1 MGLFK
6 LRSKFKP
13 TGDQPEAIA
22 ALYEGLKR
30 GEDRL
35 ILQGVTGSGKTF
47 TMANLIAKWNRPT
60 LILSHNKTLAAQLFA
75 ELKEFF
81 PENAVE
87 YFISYYD
94 YYQPEAYIPQTDTY
108 IEKDAS
114 INEEIERYRLAAT
127 NALIARKDV
136 IVVASVSC
144 IYGLGESDEYRDL
157 AVRIGVGEADGSSF
171 TSGQETASPLKGKET
186 ASPLK
191 GRSGVIA
198 RLVEAQYVRNDFDFQ
213 PGTFRVRGD
222 VLDIFPAYETKAI
235 RVEFFGDDI
244 DSIRELDPLT
254 GKCGVAMPAVVVTP
268 AKQFVMGKDR
278 FEAAFKRIEAELD
291 ERLKFFAS
299 KNKLLEA
306 QRLRERT
313 EYDIEMMRELGYCNG
328 IENYSRPLTGRA
340 PGTAGECLIDYF
352 PDDFLTIID
361 ESHVSVPQIRA
372 MYNGDQARKTKLV
385 DYGFRLP
392 SAKDN
397 RPLTFDEF
405 NAKVRQIVYCSATPG
420 DYEYGEAKTV
430 AEQVIRPTGLLDPE
444 IELRPLKGQI
454 DDLIAEIE
462 RVVNGPWSSSCTS
475 GQETASPLG
484 ERVLVTTLTKRSA
497 EDLSQYLHEAGI
509 RVEYLHSDI
518 DAIERVAILQRL
530 RKGEFDVLVGINLLR
545 EGLDLP
551 EVALVAILDAD
562 KEGFLRSTTSLVQT
576 AGRTA
581 RHEKGRVILYADHQT
596 DAIRDLL
603 RITNGHREKQ
613 IKYNEEH
620 HITPHS
626 VKRAINESAYLFK
639 ASGGDKVKVRGEGE
653 GEQWIDSSSVS
664 RLTSSPSS
672 SVSCLTSSSADLIA
686 ELTRDMLEAADNL
699 EFERAAYLRDQI
711 KELKRGMGAV
721 AAPRSEDAAGTVKG
735 ATRKKRR
742 K

>member
-1 MGLFK
+1 MSERLFK
-6 LRSKFKP
+6 LQSKFKP
-13 TGDQPEAIA
+13 TGDQPEAIN
-22 ALYEGLKR
+22 ALYEGLKK
-30 GEDRL
+30 GDNRL

-47 TMANLIAKWNRPT
+47 TMANLIVKWNRPT
-60 LILSHNKTLAAQLFA
+60 LILSHNKTLAAQLFS
-75 ELKEFF
+75 ELREFF

-136 IVVASVSC
+136 IVVSSVSC

-157 AVRIGVGEADGSSF
+157 TVKVKAGSDLAA
-171 TSGQETASPLKGKET
+171 GGGLR
-186 ASPLK
+186 
-191 GRSGVIA
+191 GRSRLIA
-198 RLVEAQYVRNDFDFQ
+198 DLVEAQYVRNDIGFE
-213 PGTFRVRGD
+213 PGVFRVRGD
-222 VLDIFPAYETKAI
+222 VVDIFPAYETKAI
-235 RVEFFGDDI
+235 RVEFFGDEV
-244 DSIRELDPLT
+244 DSIRELDPVSGT
-254 GKCGVAMPAVVVTP
+254 CGVTMPAAVITP
-268 AKQFVMGKDR
+268 AKQFVMSKDK
-278 FEAAFKRIEAELD
+278 FAAAFERIEAELAD
-291 ERLKFFAS
+291 RLKFFSS

-340 PGTAGECLIDYF
+340 PGSAGECLIDYF

-372 MYNGDQARKTKLV
+372 MYNGDQARKDKLV
-385 DYGFRLP
+385 EYGFRLP

-405 NAKVRQIVYCSATPG
+405 NAKVKQIVYCSATPG
-420 DYEYGEAKTV
+420 NYEYEQATTV

-444 IELRPLKGQI
+444 IEIRPLANQI
-454 DDLIAEIE
+454 DDLIAEIRKVTE
-462 RVVNGPWSSSCTS
+462 GGDRVF
-475 GQETASPLG
+475 
-484 ERVLVTTLTKRSA
+484 VTTLTKRSS
-497 EDLSQYLHEAGI
+497 EDLTHYLHETGI

-518 DAIERVAILQRL
+518 DAIERVEILQRL

-581 RHEKGRVILYADHQT
+581 RHEKGRVILYADHKT

-603 RITNGHREKQ
+603 RITKAHRTKQ
-613 IKYNEEH
+613 IAYNTEH
-620 HITPHS
+620 GIVPKS
-626 VKRAINESAYLFK
+626 VKRSITESTYLFK
-639 ASGGDKVKVRGEGE
+639 AGKTAGTTSASLPSTEKGTT
-653 GEQWIDSSSVS
+653 DS
-664 RLTSSPSS
+664 
-672 SVSCLTSSSADLIA
+672 AELIA
-686 ELTRDMLEAADNL
+686 EMTKEMLEAADSL
-699 EFERAAYLRDQI
+699 EFERAAFLRDQI
-711 KELKRGMGAV
+711 KKLK
-721 AAPRSEDAAGTVKG
+721 KG
-735 ATRKKRR
+735 SR
-742 K
+742 

>member
-1 MGLFK
+1 MKSLFSLK
-6 LRSKFKP
+6 SAFKP
-13 TGDQPEAIA
+13 TGDQPEAIQ
-22 ALYEGLKR
+22 ALLDGLTR
-30 GEDRL
+30 GDDRL
-35 ILQGVTGSGKTF
+35 VLRGVTGSGKTF
-47 TMANLIAKWNRPT
+47 TMANLIQRWGRPT

-108 IEKDAS
+108 IEKDAA

-127 NALIARKDV
+127 NALIARRDV
-136 IVVASVSC
+136 IVVSSVSC

-157 AVRIGVGEADGSSF
+157 AVRISTSQSSCP
-171 TSGQETASPLKGKET
+171 SQS
-186 ASPLK
+186 SQVS
-191 GRSGVIA
+191 RSLVIA
-198 RLVEAQYVRNDFDFQ
+198 RLVEAQYARNDYDFS

-222 VLDIFPAYETKAI
+222 VLDVFPAYETKAVRI
-235 RVEFFGDDI
+235 EFFGDEV

-254 GKCGVAMPAVVVTP
+254 GKCGVAMPAVVITP

-278 FEAAFKRIEAELD
+278 FEAAFARIEAELD
-291 ERLKFFAS
+291 ERLKFFAA
-299 KNKLLEA
+299 NGKLLEA
-306 QRLRERT
+306 QRLKERT

-372 MYNGDQARKTKLV
+372 MYNGDQARKSKLV

-405 NAKVRQIVYCSATPG
+405 NAKVKQVVYCSATPG
-420 DYEYGEAKTV
+420 DYEYAQSQTV

-444 IELRPLKGQI
+444 IELRPLKNQI
-454 DDLIAEIE
+454 DDLIDEID
-462 RVVNGPWSSSCTS
+462 RVVKG
-475 GQETASPLG
+475 GD
-484 ERVLVTTLTKRSA
+484 RVFVTTLTKRSS
-497 EDLSQYLHEAGI
+497 EDLTHYLHEAGI

-518 DAIERVAILQRL
+518 DAIERVSILQRL

-581 RHEKGRVILYADHQT
+581 RHEKGRVILYCDHKT

-603 RITNGHREKQ
+603 RITKAHREKQ
-613 IKYNEEH
+613 IAYNEAH
-620 HITPHS
+620 GIVPHS
-626 VKRAINESAYLFK
+626 VKRAINESAYVYK
-639 ASGGDKVKVRGEGE
+639 SGKVGKWEGGKVGVGESGKVGKWESGKVGKWESGKVGEWESGKVGEWESGRGGEGKNGKVEGSGGEAREAVLE
-653 GEQWIDSSSVS
+653 
-664 RLTSSPSS
+664 
-672 SVSCLTSSSADLIA
+672 
-686 ELTRDMLEAADNL
+686 ELTREMLEAADNL

-711 KELKRGMGAV
+711 KELKKSG
-721 AAPRSEDAAGTVKG
+721 
-735 ATRKKRR
+735 KRR
-742 K
+742 ASAPASAIPIVREAVLL

>member
-1 MGLFK
+1 MSGLFK
-6 LRSKFKP
+6 LKSKFKP
-13 TGDQPEAIA
+13 TGDQPEAVE
-22 ALYEGLKR
+22 ALYQGLKR
-30 GEDRL
+30 GENRL
-35 ILQGVTGSGKTF
+35 VLQGVTGSGKTF

-127 NALIARKDV
+127 NALIARQDV

-157 AVRIGVGEADGSSF
+157 TVKIAIGDQGS
-171 TSGQETASPLKGKET
+171 GIR
-186 ASPLK
+186 

-235 RVEFFGDDI
+235 RVEFFGDDV

-254 GKCGVAMPAVVVTP
+254 GKCGVAMPAAVITP

-397 RPLTFDEF
+397 RPLTFEEF
-405 NAKVRQIVYCSATPG
+405 NGKVKQIVYCSATPG

-444 IELRPLKGQI
+444 IEIRPLKGQI
-454 DDLIAEIE
+454 DDLIAEIGKE
-462 RVVNGPWSSSCTS
+462 VESKS
-475 GQETASPLG
+475 EKG
-484 ERVLVTTLTKRSA
+484 ESADGSNRVLVTTLTKRSA

-518 DAIERVAILQRL
+518 DAIERVTILQRL

-551 EVALVAILDAD
+551 EVSLVAILDAD

-581 RHEKGRVILYADHQT
+581 RHEKGRVILYADHKT
-596 DAIRDLL
+596 DAIRELL
-603 RITNGHREKQ
+603 RITKKHREKQ
-613 IKYNEEH
+613 IAYNEAH
-620 HITPHS
+620 GIVPHS
-626 VKRAINESAYLFK
+626 VKRAINESAYVFK
-639 ASGGDKVKVRGEGE
+639 AGRRDQGLGVRNQDGV
-653 GEQWIDSSSVS
+653 SSVS
-664 RLTSSPSS
+664 GLESSP
-672 SVSCLTSSSADLIA
+672 ADLIA
-686 ELTRDMLEAADNL
+686 ELTKDMLEAADNL

-711 KELKRGMGAV
+711 KELKK
-721 AAPRSEDAAGTVKG
+721 T
-735 ATRKKRR
+735 
-742 K
+742 

>member
-1 MGLFK
+1 MAGLFK

-13 TGDQPEAIA
+13 TGDQPEAIE
-22 ALYEGLKR
+22 ALYQGLKR

-47 TMANLIAKWNRPT
+47 TLANLIARWNRPT

-136 IVVASVSC
+136 IVVSSVSC

-157 AVRIGVGEADGSSF
+157 AVRIGVGENGARSSSC
-171 TSGQETASPLKGKET
+171 TSGQETASPLR
-186 ASPLK
+186 

-235 RVEFFGDDI
+235 RVEFFGDDV
-244 DSIRELDPLT
+244 DAIRELDPLT
-254 GKCGVAMPAVVVTP
+254 GKCGMSMPAAVVTP

-278 FEAAFKRIEAELD
+278 FEAAFARIENELD
-291 ERLKFFAS
+291 ERLKYFAS

-361 ESHVSVPQIRA
+361 ESHVSVPQIWA

-385 DYGFRLP
+385 DFGFRLP

-405 NAKVRQIVYCSATPG
+405 NAKVKQIVYCSATPG

-444 IELRPLKGQI
+444 IEIRPLKGQI
-454 DDLIAEIE
+454 DDLIAEIDKE
-462 RVVNGPWSSSCTS
+462 VKGKSEKGKSADGGN
-475 GQETASPLG
+475 
-484 ERVLVTTLTKRSA
+484 RVLVTTLTKRSA

-581 RHEKGRVILYADHQT
+581 RHEKGRVILYADHKT

-603 RITNGHREKQ
+603 RITKKHREKQ
-613 IKYNEEH
+613 IAYNTEH
-620 HITPHS
+620 GIVPKS
-626 VKRAINESAYLFK
+626 VKRAINESAYVFK
-639 ASGGDKVKVRGEGE
+639 AGKDKVGRIGA
-653 GEQWIDSSSVS
+653 S
-664 RLTSSPSS
+664 LTSGQETASPFGPGAASGLSS
-672 SVSCLTSSSADLIA
+672 GDLIA

-711 KELKRGMGAV
+711 KELKQKV
-721 AAPRSEDAAGTVKG
+721 PHSSTKG
-735 ATRKKRR
+735 K
-742 K
+742 

>member
-1 MGLFK
+1 MSGLFK
-6 LRSKFKP
+6 LKSKFKP
-13 TGDQPEAIA
+13 TGDQPEAVE
-22 ALYEGLKR
+22 ALYQGLKR
-30 GEDRL
+30 GENRL
-35 ILQGVTGSGKTF
+35 VLQGVTGSGKTF

-127 NALIARKDV
+127 NALIARQDV

-157 AVRIGVGEADGSSF
+157 TVKIGIGDQGS
-171 TSGQETASPLKGKET
+171 GIR
-186 ASPLK
+186 

-235 RVEFFGDDI
+235 RVEFFGDDV

-254 GKCGVAMPAVVVTP
+254 GKCGVAMPAAVITP

-397 RPLTFDEF
+397 RPLTFEEF
-405 NAKVRQIVYCSATPG
+405 NGKVKQIVYCSATPG

-444 IELRPLKGQI
+444 IEIRPLKGQI
-454 DDLIAEIE
+454 DDLIAEIGKE
-462 RVVNGPWSSSCTS
+462 VESKS
-475 GQETASPLG
+475 EKG
-484 ERVLVTTLTKRSA
+484 ESADGSNRVLVTTLTKRSA

-551 EVALVAILDAD
+551 EVSLVAILDAD

-581 RHEKGRVILYADHQT
+581 RHEKGRVILYADHKT
-596 DAIRDLL
+596 DAIRELL
-603 RITNGHREKQ
+603 RITKNHREKQ
-613 IKYNEEH
+613 IAYNEAH
-620 HITPHS
+620 GIVPHS
-626 VKRAINESAYLFK
+626 VKRAINESAYVFK
-639 ASGGDKVKVRGEGE
+639 AGRRDQGLGVRNQDGV
-653 GEQWIDSSSVS
+653 SSVS
-664 RLTSSPSS
+664 GLESSP
-672 SVSCLTSSSADLIA
+672 ADLIA
-686 ELTRDMLEAADNL
+686 ELTKDMLEAADNL

-711 KELKRGMGAV
+711 KELK
-721 AAPRSEDAAGTVKG
+721 
-735 ATRKKRR
+735 TR
-742 K
+742 

>member
-1 MGLFK
+1 MSGMFK
-6 LRSKFKP
+6 LKSKFRP

-30 GEDRL
+30 GENRL

-157 AVRIGVGEADGSSF
+157 AVQVKVGEG
-171 TSGQETASPLKGKET
+171 E
-186 ASPLK
+186 

-198 RLVEAQYVRNDFDFQ
+198 RLVEAQYARNDLDFQ

-254 GKCGVAMPAVVVTP
+254 GKCGVTMPAAVITP

-299 KNKLLEA
+299 KGKLLEA

-372 MYNGDQARKTKLV
+372 MYNGDQARKAKLV

-397 RPLTFDEF
+397 RPLKFDEF
-405 NAKVRQIVYCSATPG
+405 NAKVKQIVYCSATPG

-444 IELRPLKGQI
+444 IEIRPLKGQI
-454 DDLIAEIE
+454 DDLIAEIHKVVKAKD
-462 RVVNGPWSSSCTS
+462 RVF
-475 GQETASPLG
+475 
-484 ERVLVTTLTKRSA
+484 VTTLTKRSA

-603 RITNGHREKQ
+603 RITKGHREKQ
-613 IKYNEEH
+613 IKYNEVH

-626 VKRAINESAYLFK
+626 VKRAINESAYVFK
-639 ASGGDKVKVRGEGE
+639 SGEKVRRCEG
-653 GEQWIDSSSVS
+653 GTDASSHP
-664 RLTSSPSS
+664 LTLSPSQ
-672 SVSCLTSSSADLIA
+672 LIQ
-686 ELTRDMLEAADNL
+686 ELTKDMLEAADNL
-699 EFERAAYLRDQI
+699 EFERAAYLRDI
-711 KELKRGMGAV
+711 ISAKKKELER
-721 AAPRSEDAAGTVKG
+721 
-735 ATRKKRR
+735 
-742 K
+742 

>member
-1 MGLFK
+1 MSGLFK
-6 LRSKFKP
+6 LKSKFKP
-13 TGDQPEAIA
+13 TGDQPEAVE
-22 ALYEGLKR
+22 ALYQGLKR
-30 GEDRL
+30 GENRL
-35 ILQGVTGSGKTF
+35 VLQGVTGSGKTF

-127 NALIARKDV
+127 NALIARQDV

-157 AVRIGVGEADGSSF
+157 TVKIGIGDQGS
-171 TSGQETASPLKGKET
+171 GIR
-186 ASPLK
+186 

-198 RLVEAQYVRNDFDFQ
+198 QLVEAQYVRNDFDFQ

-235 RVEFFGDDI
+235 RVEFFGDDV

-254 GKCGVAMPAVVVTP
+254 GKCGVAMPAAVITP

-397 RPLTFDEF
+397 RPLTFEEF
-405 NAKVRQIVYCSATPG
+405 NGKVKQIVYCSATPG

-444 IELRPLKGQI
+444 IEIRPLKGQI
-454 DDLIAEIE
+454 DDLIAEIGKE
-462 RVVNGPWSSSCTS
+462 VKSKSEKGKSADGSN
-475 GQETASPLG
+475 
-484 ERVLVTTLTKRSA
+484 RVLVTTLTKRSA

-551 EVALVAILDAD
+551 EVSLVAILDAD

-581 RHEKGRVILYADHQT
+581 RHEKGRVILYADHKT
-596 DAIRDLL
+596 DAIRELL
-603 RITNGHREKQ
+603 RITKKHREKQ
-613 IKYNEEH
+613 IAYNEAH
-620 HITPHS
+620 GIVPHS
-626 VKRAINESAYLFK
+626 VKRAINESAYVFK
-639 ASGGDKVKVRGEGE
+639 AGRRDQGLGVRDQDGV
-653 GEQWIDSSSVS
+653 SSVS
-664 RLTSSPSS
+664 GLESSP
-672 SVSCLTSSSADLIA
+672 ADLIA
-686 ELTRDMLEAADNL
+686 ELTKDMLEAADNL

-711 KELKRGMGAV
+711 KELK
-721 AAPRSEDAAGTVKG
+721 
-735 ATRKKRR
+735 TR
-742 K
+742 

>member
-1 MGLFK
+1 MGIFK
-6 LRSKFKP
+6 LHSPFKA

-22 ALYEGLKR
+22 KLEKGLKA
-30 GEDRL
+30 GEKRL

-157 AVRIGVGEADGSSF
+157 TVKIRVGGQGEGDG
-171 TSGQETASPLKGKET
+171 KG
-186 ASPLK
+186 
-191 GRSGVIA
+191 GRSSVIS
-198 RLVEAQYVRNDFDFQ
+198 RLIEAQYTRNDFDFQ
-213 PGTFRVRGD
+213 QGTFRVRGD

-235 RVEFFGDDI
+235 RVEFFGDEI
-244 DSIRELDPLT
+244 DRICELDPLT
-254 GKCGVAMPAVVVTP
+254 GKTGVSMPAVVITP
-268 AKQFVMGKDR
+268 AKQFVLGKDK
-278 FEAAFKRIEAELD
+278 FEAAFERIEAELK
-291 ERLKFFAS
+291 ERLSFFES
-299 KNKLLEA
+299 KGKLLEA

-328 IENYSRPLTGRA
+328 IENYSRPLSGRA
-340 PGTAGECLIDYF
+340 PGFAPECLIDYF

-372 MYNGDQARKTKLV
+372 MYNGDQARKSRLV
-385 DYGFRLP
+385 DFGFRLP

-405 NAKVRQIVYCSATPG
+405 NNKVKQIVYCSATPG
-420 DYEYGEAKTV
+420 DYEYEESKTV
-430 AEQVIRPTGLLDPE
+430 AEQVIRPTGLLDPVIE
-444 IELRPLKGQI
+444 IRPLKNQI
-454 DDLIAEIE
+454 DDLIAEIQKVKE
-462 RVVNGPWSSSCTS
+462 D
-475 GQETASPLG
+475 
-484 ERVLVTTLTKRSA
+484 RVLVTTLTKRSA
-497 EDLSQYLHEAGI
+497 EDLTAYLREVGI

-518 DAIERVAILQRL
+518 DAIERVEILHRL

-581 RHEKGRVILYADHQT
+581 RHEKGRVILYADKKT
-596 DAIRDLL
+596 DAIKDLL
-603 RITNGHREKQ
+603 RITKKHREKQ
-613 IKYNEEH
+613 IAYNEAH
-620 HITPHS
+620 GIVPKT
-626 VKRAINESAYLFK
+626 VKRALNESVYVFK
-639 ASGGDKVKVRGEGE
+639 ADKKNGWGNGLRERRPQSPVP
-653 GEQWIDSSSVS
+653 SP
-664 RLTSSPSS
+664 LTPNE
-672 SVSCLTSSSADLIA
+672 LIA

-711 KELKRGMGAV
+711 KELK
-721 AAPRSEDAAGTVKG
+721 
-735 ATRKKRR
+735 KK

>member
-1 MGLFK
+1 MGGLFK
-6 LRSKFKP
+6 LKSKFKP
-13 TGDQPEAIA
+13 TGDQPEAVE
-22 ALYEGLKR
+22 ALYQGLKR
-30 GEDRL
+30 GENRL
-35 ILQGVTGSGKTF
+35 VLQGVTGSGKTF
-47 TMANLIAKWNRPT
+47 TLANLIAKWNRPT

-127 NALIARKDV
+127 NALIARQDV

-157 AVRIGVGEADGSSF
+157 TVKIGIGDQGS
-171 TSGQETASPLKGKET
+171 GIR
-186 ASPLK
+186 

-235 RVEFFGDDI
+235 RVEFFGDDV

-254 GKCGVAMPAVVVTP
+254 GKCGVAMPAAVITP

-397 RPLTFDEF
+397 RPLTFEEF
-405 NAKVRQIVYCSATPG
+405 NGKVKQIVYCSATPG

-444 IELRPLKGQI
+444 IEIRPLKGQI
-454 DDLIAEIE
+454 DDLIAEIGKE
-462 RVVNGPWSSSCTS
+462 VTS
-475 GQETASPLG
+475 KSEKGKSADGSN
-484 ERVLVTTLTKRSA
+484 RVLVTTLTKRSA

-551 EVALVAILDAD
+551 EVSLVAILDAD

-581 RHEKGRVILYADHQT
+581 RHEKGRVILYADHKT
-596 DAIRDLL
+596 DAIRELL
-603 RITNGHREKQ
+603 RITKKHREKQ
-613 IKYNEEH
+613 IAYNEAH
-620 HITPHS
+620 GIVPHS
-626 VKRAINESAYLFK
+626 VKRAINESAYVFK
-639 ASGGDKVKVRGEGE
+639 AGRRDQGLGVRNRDGV
-653 GEQWIDSSSVS
+653 SSVS
-664 RLTSSPSS
+664 GLESSP
-672 SVSCLTSSSADLIA
+672 ADLIA
-686 ELTRDMLEAADNL
+686 ELTKDMLEAADNL

-711 KELKRGMGAV
+711 KELK
-721 AAPRSEDAAGTVKG
+721 
-735 ATRKKRR
+735 TR
-742 K
+742 

>member
-1 MGLFK
+1 MFRLK
-6 LRSKFKP
+6 SKFKP
-13 TGDQPEAIA
+13 TGDQPEAIS

-136 IVVASVSC
+136 IVVSSVSC

-157 AVRIGVGEADGSSF
+157 AVQVKVGGEG
-171 TSGQETASPLKGKET
+171 E
-186 ASPLK
+186 

-198 RLVEAQYVRNDFDFQ
+198 RLVEAQYTRNDFDFQ

-235 RVEFFGDDI
+235 RVEFFGDDV

-254 GKCGVAMPAVVVTP
+254 GKCGVAMPAAVITP

-397 RPLTFDEF
+397 RPLKFDEF
-405 NAKVRQIVYCSATPG
+405 NAKVKQIVYCSATPG

-444 IELRPLKGQI
+444 IEIRPLKGQI
-454 DDLIAEIE
+454 DDLIAEIQKVVKAND
-462 RVVNGPWSSSCTS
+462 RVF
-475 GQETASPLG
+475 
-484 ERVLVTTLTKRSA
+484 VTTLTKRSA

-603 RITNGHREKQ
+603 RITKGHREKQ
-613 IKYNEEH
+613 IAYNKEH
-620 HITPHS
+620 GITPKS
-626 VKRAINESAYLFK
+626 VKRAINESSYLFK
-639 ASGGDKVKVRGEGE
+639 AKAKVED
-653 GEQWIDSSSVS
+653 EQRIE
-664 RLTSSPSS
+664 
-672 SVSCLTSSSADLIA
+672 TSSSDLIA

-699 EFERAAYLRDQI
+699 EFERAAYLRDEI
-711 KELKRGMGAV
+711 KKLKA
-721 AAPRSEDAAGTVKG
+721 
-735 ATRKKRR
+735 RKWASTGIGRCR
-742 K
+742 